1 MSDYR
6 QQDDELFKLLAEQS
20 DEAQEERAPAR
31 LKSRIYSALMRREEE
46 SGPLRALGE
55 TRAQGY
61 GLCVFEDLW
70 QRATTGEAAQCFNCC
85 NLCHARVLAE
95 HLERA
100 PIYWGNCPYVGF
112 NKTRKAQD

>member
-1 MSDYR
+1 MSDNR
-6 QQDDELFKLLAEQS
+6 QQDDRLFELLAKHSE
-20 DEAQEERAPAR
+20 EAQEERAPSR
-31 LKSRIYSALMRREEE
+31 LKSRIYSALVRREQE

-55 TRAQGY
+55 TRANGY

-70 QRATTGEAAQCFNCC
+70 RRAASGDEAQRFNCC

-100 PIYWGNCPYVGF
+100 PIYWGNCPYAVF
-112 NKTRKAQD
+112 NKTRKA